1 MDNLILS
8 LNIVMPLFICMAVG
22 YFLRQIK
29 MVDEK
34 ILNAINKLCFKVFLP
49 LYLME
54 NVYTTDLQA
63 AFDPW
68 LILFSLGGLLVIF
81 LLLVLIIPR
90 IEKDNTR
97 RGVVVQGIFRSNF
110 ALFGLPLAI
119 SLCGEGNIGPTS
131 LLIGI
136 LVPLYNVL
144 AVIALEGFRGGKPNV
159 KKMVKGIVTNPL
171 ILATLLG
178 VVLNLLHIDLPYIL
192 DKSVSDLGKIA
203 TPLSLVALGGTFTF
217 EKVRKY
223 LKQLTIVVTGK
234 LIIIPVIMMSLAVL
248 LGFRKEDLV
257 PIMIM
262 FAAPTAVS
270 SFPMA
275 QQMDGDAELA
285 AQIIVFTSAIAI
297 FTIFVWIFLL
307 KQFGFIL

>member
-1 MDNLILS
+1 MENLILS
-8 LNIVMPLFICMAVG
+8 LNIVGPLFVCMAVG

-29 MVDEK
+29 MLDDGLISK
-34 ILNAINKLCFKVFLP
+34 LNKLCFKVFLP

-54 NVYTTDLQA
+54 NVYVTDLQA

-68 LILFSLGGLLVIF
+68 LILFSLIGLFVIFGILLV
-81 LLLVLIIPR
+81 VIPML
-90 IEKDNTR
+90 EKDNSR

-159 KKMVKGIVTNPL
+159 KKMVKGIITNPL
-171 ILATLLG
+171 IIATVLG
-178 VVLNLLHIDLPYIL
+178 VIFNLLHVDFPQII
-192 DKSVSDLGKIA
+192 DKSINDLGKIA

-217 EKVRKY
+217 AKVRKY
-223 LKQLTIVVTGK
+223 IKQLSVVVVSK
-234 LIIIPVIMMSLAVL
+234 LVIMPIAMMSLAIL
-248 LGFRKEDLV
+248 AGFRNEDLV

-262 FAAPTAVS
+262 FAAPTAIS